1 MSWEKVKCLY
11 FCYHSDELCVHDVL
25 HQRCRLQQRPAS
37 VSQSKPDAQT
47 QTYMKMQNMNQS
59 AAEIQVNPHKHWIH
73 LDYMSCWFSKHLDDV
88 IFHHSFEIA
97 CHLFNYYFLLLT
109 QLSLLILASRFFL
122 FCLFSSS
129 CCCWQNLNNRQFK
142 YNRFYEA
149 DRLQLFTESTEINSV
164 IRTHMLKK
172 IRLTTFWW
180 IYCRVTTGS
189 Q

>member
-1 MSWEKVKCLY
+1 MCA
-11 FCYHSDELCVHDVL
+11 
-25 HQRCRLQQRPAS
+25 RCPPPALPSPAEAGERLPE
-37 VSQSKPDAQT
+37 QT
-47 QTYMKMQNMNQS
+47 WCTNTNTNMKMQNMNQS
-59 AAEIQVNPHKHWIH
+59 AAEIQVNPLKHWIH

-88 IFHHSFEIA
+88 IFQHSFEIA

-172 IRLTTFWW
+172 IRLN
-180 IYCRVTTGS
+180 ITGFLLS
-189 Q
+189 HDSRFIRKLSEYNRKDNSTQE

>member
-1 MSWEKVKCLY
+1 MCA
-11 FCYHSDELCVHDVL
+11 
-25 HQRCRLQQRPAS
+25 RCPPPALPSPAEAGERLPE
-37 VSQSKPDAQT
+37 QT
-47 QTYMKMQNMNQS
+47 WCTNTNTNTKMQNMNQS
-59 AAEIQVNPHKHWIH
+59 AAEIQVNPLKHWIH

-164 IRTHMLKK
+164 IRKTH
-172 IRLTTFWW
+172 
-180 IYCRVTTGS
+180 VEEN
-189 Q
+189 